1 VADSTRSESA
11 GEALFKTG
19 GWRAVDL
26 LSPIGAGHSGDSAT
40 AVAPVTTTVP
50 HSRRP
55 PSRAAATPS
64 CTAVPA
70 VSSAASWASCAS
82 WAFSSHV
89 EAGVVAASS
98 GRAIYA
104 QSWRRVV
111 PAPQHSN
118 ALSGVTLGSE
128 EQRAMPTGDPGT
140 GGGGASAAGAAGHT
154 PLASAYH
161 AFVTRPWTMRKMA
174 DEFAQLLGMAPAG
187 VDGGN
192 LAFRTGIPA
201 LHPLDLER
209 PLRPGSFRLDGRH
222 LRHRP
227 PRPDEQLRSE

>member
-1 VADSTRSESA
+1 
-11 GEALFKTG
+11 
-19 GWRAVDL
+19 
-26 LSPIGAGHSGDSAT
+26 
-40 AVAPVTTTVP
+40 
-50 HSRRP
+50 
-55 PSRAAATPS
+55 
-64 CTAVPA
+64 
-70 VSSAASWASCAS
+70 
-82 WAFSSHV
+82 
-89 EAGVVAASS
+89 
-98 GRAIYA
+98 
-104 QSWRRVV
+104 
-111 PAPQHSN
+111 
-118 ALSGVTLGSE
+118 
-128 EQRAMPTGDPGT
+128 MPTGDPGT

-192 LAFRTGIPA
+192 LTFRTGRPA

-227 PRPDEQLRSE
+227 PRPDEQLRRNGRPDRPPRAIRRGEPNQHPPGCLLPLAGEWEPSGEGGHCRRH